1 MNASEPLMT
10 CRKVSQRGRNREAV
24 IVPGP
29 SMDEA
34 CLRAMRP
41 PALRWHDSVALRL
54 CGTWEP
60 SAPMRT
66 EELKQRTCESP
77 SRDAASRGGTA
88 RNSHEVA
95 DKAME
100 RRSRVQGG
108 WSAVPTGNGRS
119 Q

>member
-1 MNASEPLMT
+1 MNASEPLIT

-24 IVPGP
+24 IVLGP

-66 EELKQRTCESP
+66 EELKQRTCESR
-77 SRDAASRGGTA
+77 SKGCGVKG
-88 RNSHEVA
+88 RNGS
-95 DKAME
+95 
-100 RRSRVQGG
+100 S
-108 WSAVPTGNGRS
+108 
-119 Q
+119 